1 MGSIM
6 RARLVC
12 IAIVVAVW
20 AAAVADAEVEVLS
33 AVVEAAPAAKAP
45 AGAAKPMASGKKK
58 KAHPMATH
66 QKKLRKLVRKLDKT
80 RAKLA
85 VKLHAHVKHHG
96 LKPTGQL
103 KKIMAIARLNAA
115 KEMRNKKKEALQA
128 SLKAL
133 AAHEKLRREAA
144 RKAAVRAKA
153 ALKARHL
160 SSAANETRLNRQ
172 RFIKNYVRK
181 AKADVMSMKIV
192 NPLAGSVKKA
202 ARELNARRSAHEKDQ
217 KQATKDAYAA
227 AHAAGGGAKN
237 AHAPH
242 DAHNLSIQKTKKGK
256 KKAKA
261 AQGANNLRKADL
273 TLSQQIALTHVSKM
287 EVIDA
292 ESTYNKQKRL
302 YSALQ
307 TKLRRHRKKLADK
320 AVKKAK
326 LEAPKVWADDVRK
339 MKANAKRGGNTPQ
352 QPARPHPVQSKPV
365 VQKPVA
371 KKKRTE
377 TEKMWLAS
385 QKKPVAAPKVAK
397 PVAAPK
403 VAKPVKMAAKK
414 PASNQALKDKHKLQK
429 KTVNAA
435 MKKAMKPSKEKAGS
449 KYKARKTTNKAK
461 KSVVKTVGIIA
472 RAMRDVDKA
481 KNAVSKAGASAQLA
495 KKGKP

>member
-1 MGSIM
+1 MG
-6 RARLVC
+6 
-12 IAIVVAVW
+12 
-20 AAAVADAEVEVLS
+20 EVL
-33 AVVEAAPAAKAP
+33 
-45 AGAAKPMASGKKK
+45 
-58 KAHPMATH
+58 
-66 QKKLRKLVRKLDKT
+66 
-80 RAKLA
+80 
-85 VKLHAHVKHHG
+85 
-96 LKPTGQL
+96 
-103 KKIMAIARLNAA
+103 
-115 KEMRNKKKEALQA
+115 
-128 SLKAL
+128 
-133 AAHEKLRREAA
+133 
-144 RKAAVRAKA
+144 
-153 ALKARHL
+153 
-160 SSAANETRLNRQ
+160 
-172 RFIKNYVRK
+172 
-181 AKADVMSMKIV
+181 
-192 NPLAGSVKKA
+192 
-202 ARELNARRSAHEKDQ
+202 
-217 KQATKDAYAA
+217 
-227 AHAAGGGAKN
+227 
-237 AHAPH
+237 
-242 DAHNLSIQKTKKGK
+242 
-256 KKAKA
+256 
-261 AQGANNLRKADL
+261 
-273 TLSQQIALTHVSKM
+273 
-287 EVIDA
+287 DA

-307 TKLRRHRKKLADK
+307 TKLKRHRKKLADK

-339 MKANAKRGGNTPQ
+339 VKANAKRGGNTPQ

-385 QKKPVAAPKVAK
+385 QKKPVAPKI
-397 PVAAPK
+397 
-403 VAKPVKMAAKK
+403 AKPVKMAAKK

>member
-1 MGSIM
+1 MG
-6 RARLVC
+6 
-12 IAIVVAVW
+12 
-20 AAAVADAEVEVLS
+20 EVL
-33 AVVEAAPAAKAP
+33 
-45 AGAAKPMASGKKK
+45 
-58 KAHPMATH
+58 
-66 QKKLRKLVRKLDKT
+66 
-80 RAKLA
+80 
-85 VKLHAHVKHHG
+85 
-96 LKPTGQL
+96 
-103 KKIMAIARLNAA
+103 
-115 KEMRNKKKEALQA
+115 
-128 SLKAL
+128 
-133 AAHEKLRREAA
+133 
-144 RKAAVRAKA
+144 
-153 ALKARHL
+153 
-160 SSAANETRLNRQ
+160 
-172 RFIKNYVRK
+172 
-181 AKADVMSMKIV
+181 
-192 NPLAGSVKKA
+192 
-202 ARELNARRSAHEKDQ
+202 
-217 KQATKDAYAA
+217 
-227 AHAAGGGAKN
+227 
-237 AHAPH
+237 
-242 DAHNLSIQKTKKGK
+242 
-256 KKAKA
+256 
-261 AQGANNLRKADL
+261 
-273 TLSQQIALTHVSKM
+273 
-287 EVIDA
+287 DA

-307 TKLRRHRKKLADK
+307 TKLKRHRKKLADK

-385 QKKPVAAPKVAK
+385 QKKPVAPKVAK
-397 PVAAPK
+397 PVVAPK
-403 VAKPVKMAAKK
+403 VAKPVKMAVKK